1 MIGLDSNVLVRYLTQ
16 DDADQAASAN
26 VAVGG
31 LTRDDPGFLGMI
43 TLVETYWVLRNSYEF
58 DHATVVD
65 ALRALAEADEIVVE
79 NAPVVARA
87 LVHAAAGA
95 DFADALIAETARA
108 AGCREI
114 VTFDKKASRR
124 LGLRLLD

>member
-43 TLVETYWVLRNSYEF
+43 TLVETYWVLRNTYEF

-79 NAPVVARA
+79 NEPVVARA